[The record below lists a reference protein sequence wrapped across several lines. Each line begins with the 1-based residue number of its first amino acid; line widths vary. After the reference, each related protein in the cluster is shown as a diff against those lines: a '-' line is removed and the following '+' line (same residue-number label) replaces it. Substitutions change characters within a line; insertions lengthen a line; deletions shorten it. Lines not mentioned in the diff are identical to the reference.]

1 MHPLTTRFRT
11 GPRAVAIAASA
22 LLVLAAG
29 CTSTISSAEREFS
42 DPQSVDPA
50 ATSDPADGE
59 RVGADAIITGR
70 DYVFEGIPDVVRA
83 GDTIA
88 FVNASLEEAHE
99 LVVFPIAADETRPV
113 EELWEALDPTAAE
126 PVLVSVAGPSQDG
139 QVYVGDGT
147 ISDPGRYLA
156 ICFLPVGGDPELIFE
171 EEGPVESDAPPHASV
186 GMVAEIVVEA

>member
-11 GPRAVAIAASA
+11 GTRALAIAASA
-22 LLVLAAG
+22 LLVLAVG
-29 CTSTISSAEREFS
+29 CTSTVSSAEREFS

-70 DYVFEGIPDVVRA
+70 DYVYEGITDVVRA

-99 LVVFPIAADETRPV
+99 LVVFPIAADETCPV
-113 EELWEALDPTAAE
+113 EELWDELDPTGE

-139 QVYVGDGT
+139 QLYVGDGT
-147 ISDPGRYLA
+147 ITDPGRYLA

-171 EEGPVESDAPPHASV
+171 QEGPVESDAPPHASV

>member
-1 MHPLTTRFRT
+1 MHPLTIRFRT
-11 GPRAVAIAASA
+11 GTRALAIAASA
-22 LLVLAAG
+22 LIVLAAG
-29 CTSTISSAEREFS
+29 CTSTSSSAEREFS

-70 DYVFEGIPDVVRA
+70 DYVYEGIPDVVRA

-113 EELWEALDPTAAE
+113 EELWDELDPTGE

-139 QVYVGDGT
+139 QLYVGDGT
-147 ISDPGRYLA
+147 ITDPGRYLA

-171 EEGPVESDAPPHASV
+171 QEGPVESDAPPHASV